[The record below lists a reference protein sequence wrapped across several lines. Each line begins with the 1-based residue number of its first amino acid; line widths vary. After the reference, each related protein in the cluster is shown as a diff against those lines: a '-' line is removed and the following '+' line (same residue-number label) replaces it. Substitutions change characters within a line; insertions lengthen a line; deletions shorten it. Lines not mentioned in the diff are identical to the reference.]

1 MLYVFLNCLGQ
12 IKLSSGNLSMFT
24 FEHNNF
30 TRRMFA
36 FNKIRFDEKKTKKKT
51 KKKNAEFEYC
61 CKNILDS
68 F

>member
-1 MLYVFLNCLGQ
+1 
-12 IKLSSGNLSMFT
+12 MFT

-36 FNKIRFDEKKTKKKT
+36 FNKIRFDEKKKQKT